1 MTHIRFDQYLNSIS
15 FVSISHFL
23 AKVLNVAA
31 SGSLTKL
38 ADMKKTPEMGNM
50 FLQDH
55 VDHSLFLVK
64 IEMQFPTPS
73 GG

>member
-1 MTHIRFDQYLNSIS
+1 
-15 FVSISHFL
+15 V
-23 AKVLNVAA
+23 KVLNVVA

-38 ADMKKTPEMGNM
+38 ADMKKTPEMGNL

-55 VDHSLFLVK
+55 IDHNLFLMK